1 MESLLA
7 GCYGFHCF
15 ERFGCIVIIM
25 AQSIP
30 SIPIPRKVFVKYW
43 HLLWLLTSEQEQTKL
58 LKLLSLPKP
67 INSNH
72 FCEIYLQSLEEITP
86 FLGKNNLL
94 PNWKVSL
101 CCFEELKMLCN
112 LSHSPV
118 LFHDP
123 YLGDL
128 NNSYKNRSP
137 LCKKKLTYPQVIWY
151 CSQTQALV
159 FLHCS
164 QEMATH
170 IQTTFVS
177 QFKLITATVP
187 FSGTVLQQIS
197 LSHAVQS

>member
-1 MESLLA
+1 MNWKQTLHFEWQVNAWVSGKALKERGNDKLSLSFPTPCSCISFCMPFAHDFSWYPLNGELA
-7 GCYGFHCF
+7 RRLL
-15 ERFGCIVIIM
+15 RFSLFWEIWLHSHHNGSVNN
-25 AQSIP
+25 P
-30 SIPIPRKVFVKYW
+30 SIPIPRNVFVKYW

-58 LKLLSLPKP
+58 LKLLSVPKP

-72 FCEIYLQSLEEITP
+72 FCEIYLQLSEEISP

-112 LSHSPV
+112 PSHSPV

-137 LCKKKLTYPQVIWY
+137 LRKKN
-151 CSQTQALV
+151 
-159 FLHCS
+159 
-164 QEMATH
+164 
-170 IQTTFVS
+170 
-177 QFKLITATVP
+177 
-187 FSGTVLQQIS
+187 
-197 LSHAVQS
+197 